1 MIKRNGFTL
10 IELAIVLVIVGIIA
24 SLLVPTLIEAVKR
37 GKITEARSIMFAARD
52 EIIGYALQKK
62 QTNGKAALPTS
73 LALIG
78 NPKDPWKQALDYRN
92 ATNLGTDICD
102 ASATDDTLHPAQNET
117 VQDIAFV
124 LRSRGPDSTRNVTL
138 EEETNASQPGDDLL
152 LYVTLAHLK
161 TLVCPIEGGE
171 YDGQAIT
178 WEDFLASYH
187 TVTKPGID
195 KSVEVNTAAKTISL
209 GFPNKPS
216 GSSSKDYSYGCV
228 WYQGNIDKTCQQG
241 NCTLGKGFRAYFT
254 FTTKKVPGAGD
265 LADGFTFAVISALAN
280 TKNSCGGMG
289 STLGYSA
296 TNGLGSNADQ
306 GVAPFVNPPKIG
318 TEFDFYRSSAFA
330 DPNPDRDHIGLLYWG
345 NHDPPGT
352 PPYND
357 PNKYWGGD
365 DNHHNPN
372 VGNSGNPQPP
382 APHVLGSNRWFDET
396 GTKVYPV
403 RFEIS
408 RQNIKGSDSGNYTT
422 RLWFNCQNCSDVTK
436 DGQSLNI
443 TADTNLTDTITLDAT
458 WHKQMAKVMFGW
470 TQGTGALTQDVTLTN
485 ASFYF
490 VK

>member
-73 LALIG
+73 LAPIG

-102 ASATDDTLHPAQNET
+102 ASDTDDTLHTAQNET
-117 VQDIAFV
+117 VQNIAFV
-124 LRSRGPDSTRNVTL
+124 LRSSGPDSTRNATL
-138 EEETNASQPGDDLL
+138 GKETNASQPGDDLL
-152 LYVTLAHLK
+152 LYVTLPHLK
-161 TLVCPIEGGE
+161 ALVCDPKKSSII
-171 YDGQAIT
+171 DWDPDSFFA
-178 WEDFLASYH
+178 
-187 TVTKPGID
+187 VNKPGIPE
-195 KSVEVNTAAKTISL
+195 SVTINPGDGSTTTGTISL

-216 GSSSKDYSYGCV
+216 GTSEYSYGCV
-228 WYQGNIDKTCQQG
+228 WYQGNKGGCQQG

-382 APHVLGSNRWFDET
+382 APHVLGSNHWFDET

-408 RQNIKGSDSGNYTT
+408 RQDIKGSDSGNYTT

-458 WHKQMAKVMFGW
+458 WHDQMDKVMFGW

-490 VK
+490 VE